1 MIISKTPLRI
11 SFAGGGTDIK
21 KFYNNDKGQ
30 VISSSINKYLYVVI
44 KKQLGIVEYKYRIN
58 WSRVEFK
65 NKISEIEHPIV
76 RETLKML
83 NIDFPVQISTF
94 SDIPAE
100 TGMGSSSAFTVGLVN
115 GFYALLNKKISK
127 HSLAALAADI
137 EINKLN
143 RLIGKQDHYASTFG
157 GLNKFIFNANE
168 TVSVENLNKNSNYLN
183 NLSDKLLLFY
193 LDMKRNA
200 SEVLCSQ
207 VKSIKE
213 KRKVLID
220 MSNQVDVFKNI
231 IENEEKFNR
240 FGLELNKGWKLK
252 KSLTNEISSP
262 KIDFFYEKAIKAGAI
277 GGKVLGAGGG
287 GFLLLYVN
295 KKDQNKVKKSLKELY
310 CMNVKFEKEGSHIL
324 YNDLQDKKIL

>member
-1 MIISKTPLRI
+1 MIISKTPLRV

-21 KFYNNDKGQ
+21 KFYKNDKGQ

-65 NKISEIEHPIV
+65 NRISEIDHPIV
-76 RETLKML
+76 RETLKLL
-83 NIDFPVQISTF
+83 NIDFPIQISTF

-115 GFYALLNKKISK
+115 ALYALVNKKISK
-127 HSLAALAADI
+127 HSLASLAAEI
-137 EINKLN
+137 EIK
-143 RLIGKQDHYASTFG
+143 RLKRPIGKQDHYASSFG
-157 GLNKFIFNANE
+157 GLNKITFNSNE
-168 TVSVENLNKNSNYLN
+168 SVSVENLNKSSNYLN
-183 NLSDKLLLFY
+183 YLSDKLLLFY
-193 LDMKRNA
+193 LDMKRDA
-200 SEVLCSQ
+200 SEVLYNQ

-220 MSNQVDVFKNI
+220 MSNQVDIFKNI
-231 IENEEKFNR
+231 ILSEKKFNR

-252 KSLTNEISSP
+252 KSLTNEISNP
-262 KIDFFYEKAIKAGAI
+262 KIDSFYERAIKAGAI

-295 KKDQNKVKKSLKELY
+295 KKDQSKVKKSLKELY
-310 CMNVKFEKEGSHIL
+310 CMNIEFETEGSIIL
-324 YNDLQDKKIL
+324 YNDRQDKKIL

>member
-21 KFYNNDKGQ
+21 KFYDNDKGQ

-168 TVSVENLNKNSNYLN
+168 TVSVENLNKNSNYLD

-262 KIDFFYEKAIKAGAI
+262 KIDFFYDKAIKAGAI

-295 KKDQNKVKKSLKELY
+295 NKDQNKVKKSLKELY
-310 CMNVKFEKEGSHIL
+310 CMNVKFEKKGSHIL
-324 YNDLQDKKIL
+324 YNDRQDKKIL